1 MQKQLKIA
9 RLFFSNISLHVK
21 DFFFLFFFFFNF
33 QPPLKKVVQE
43 DLTEENIM
51 SHMPDM
57 SRKRMQEVRY

>member
-1 MQKQLKIA
+1 MQKQLKIT

-21 DFFFLFFFFFNF
+21 DFFSFFFFFNF

-57 SRKRMQEVRY
+57 SRKKMQEVQY